1 MQKLDLPLGYYEL
14 PPGKLVNVVTC
25 LEMLAKPARATKPL
39 PTGYSLERVDPAG
52 LDSYRA
58 IFRQV
63 GQDLM
68 WFSRLIMAD
77 EKLSGIL
84 GDPQVESY
92 TLNQGETPVGIL
104 ELDFKDMP
112 NCELAFFGLAKEAI
126 GIGLG
131 RALMDAAIE
140 MAWSKP
146 ITRLWVH
153 TCHFDHPNALGFYQR
168 SGFVPYA
175 LMVEIHDDP
184 RLKGFLP
191 RDASPH
197 VALIDPGQK
206 KRA

>member
-25 LEMLAKPARATKPL
+25 LEMMAKPPRAARPL
-39 PTGYSLERVDPAG
+39 PSGCGLRRVDPKD

-58 IFRQV
+58 IFREV

-68 WFSRLIMAD
+68 WFSRLIMPD
-77 EKLSGIL
+77 EKLAAIL
-84 GDPQVESY
+84 GHPQVESY
-92 TLNQGETPVGIL
+92 ALHKGDTAIGVV

-146 ITRLWVH
+146 INRLWVH

-184 RLKGFLP
+184 RLSGKLP
-191 RDASPH
+191 RDASPQ
-197 VALIDPGQK
+197 VALIDPARK